1 MPRAAEAA
9 LSLAEGKDEG
19 APSCVPHSD
28 QGLTL
33 RVSCTDE
40 YLTERLN
47 HRWMGQQRSA
57 GGVGPATLDLAVLG
71 F

>member
-1 MPRAAEAA
+1 M
-9 LSLAEGKDEG
+9 
-19 APSCVPHSD
+19 CVPHSD